1 MKTLKLLLSLVVVT
15 LAFAGCASKKV
26 TAEVAGKTDAP
37 TLQRLP
43 LWVTSK
49 PMMPGYYVGVGTSR
63 IRPGN
68 QDHIRAAR
76 EIALKDLAGEI
87 KVNISSSSILARFES
102 NYRMQEHYM
111 SEIRAKTNLDLED
124 YEQVD
129 VHEGNGLYAVLYRL
143 NRDAYWAKIAA
154 RRNQAMEKAW
164 QAITEARKAWELGEI
179 KNSLYRYVVAIQ
191 ELQPHMDQELSFRS
205 PEGMVDLGTLIPTD
219 MATMLGSISLQLNPN
234 TLVIRTG
241 PAQQLTLSATV
252 RNRAGQM
259 QPVRGLPI
267 QWRTQFSAGRTSIGL
282 EVNGET
288 QTDQLGQAKAQ
299 PPAIVKEETLV
310 ITVEATPSQ
319 WDFQAE
325 IPKFLSNYLMGFTK
339 TATARMSYEKPT
351 IFLSVQESNLG
362 QPVGFPQVSL
372 TVRQFLEKNGFQ
384 VLADTTRADLVF
396 EVIASTEAGTQQGG
410 IFIAYGT
417 LQMKATRIKD
427 QQVIFTQILERLKG
441 ADLNYE
447 AAGRKAFSTNRDEIL
462 KRLERFLGAP

>member
-1 MKTLKLLLSLVVVT
+1 MLGIFSLI
-15 LAFAGCASKKV
+15 LASCASKKATQQV
-26 TAEVAGKTDAP
+26 TGRTDTP

-43 LWVTSK
+43 SWVTSK

-124 YEQVD
+124 YEQVE
-129 VHEGNGLYAVLYRL
+129 VHEENGLYAVLYRL

-164 QAITEARKAWELGEI
+164 QAISEARIAWDQGEI
-179 KNSLYRYVVAIQ
+179 QNSLYRYVVAI
-191 ELQPHMDQELSFRS
+191 EILQPHMDQELSFRS
-205 PEGMVDLGTLIPTD
+205 PEGTVDLGTLIPTD
-219 MATMLGSISLQLNPN
+219 MATMLGSISLQMNPA

-241 PAQQLTLSATV
+241 TAPAITILATV
-252 RNRAGQM
+252 RNRAGQI
-259 QPVRGLPI
+259 QPARGLPI
-267 QWRTQFSAGRTSIGL
+267 QWRTQFSAGKTAGN
-282 EVNGET
+282 VNISGEN
-288 QTDQLGQAKAQ
+288 QTDQLGQAQAK

-310 ITVEATPSQ
+310 IAAEATPSR
-319 WDFQAE
+319 WDFQTN
-325 IPKFLSNYLMGFTK
+325 IPQFLSNYLMGFTK

-351 IFLSVQESNLG
+351 IFLRATETNLG
-362 QPVGFPQVSL
+362 QPVGYPQVTL

-384 VLADTTRADLVF
+384 ILSDSTRADLLF
-396 EVIASTEAGTQQGG
+396 DLLATTEAGTQQGG

-417 LQMKATRIKD
+417 LHMKAIRRSD

-441 ADLNYE
+441 ADLNFE
-447 AAGRKAFSTNRDEIL
+447 AAGRKSFSTNRDEIL
-462 KRLERFLGAP
+462 KRLERFLGTP